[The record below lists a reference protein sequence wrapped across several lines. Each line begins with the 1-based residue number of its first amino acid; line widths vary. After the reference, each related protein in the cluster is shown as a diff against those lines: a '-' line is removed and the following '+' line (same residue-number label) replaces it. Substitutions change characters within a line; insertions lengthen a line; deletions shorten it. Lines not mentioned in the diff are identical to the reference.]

1 MTSNSNLNFKKYVVN
16 KPWGCEYI
24 AYQNKECSVGLLKI
38 KKQQETSL
46 HCHPKKKN
54 GLIIIDGEAEVE
66 LGFYDKKKLIS
77 PSKIM
82 IRPGLFHS
90 TKCISK
96 TDCTILEIESP
107 VNKMDL
113 VRFKDQYGREQQPY
127 EGLHNMRKLTE
138 NEVIF
143 EDPINQMG
151 KKYFFGNVVV
161 SIEKHENLKK
171 IIKEKSD
178 TIFAIIE
185 RGLIDKN
192 KNYVLSAGDIVRTD
206 TIKKL
211 AEAFNTNEYMK
222 ILKIKN
228 VQ

>member
-1 MTSNSNLNFKKYVVN
+1 MTNNSNLNFKKYIVN

-46 HCHPKKKN
+46 HCHPKKKT
-54 GLIIIDGEAEVE
+54 GLILIGGEVEVE

-90 TKCISK
+90 TKCISE
-96 TDCTILEIESP
+96 TDSTILEIESP

-127 EGLHNMRKLTE
+127 EGLNNMRKLTDDE
-138 NEVIF
+138 IVF
-143 EDPINQMG
+143 EDPIDEIG

-161 SIEKHENLKK
+161 SLSQRLIIYPDEDNNL
-171 IIKEKSD
+171 S
-178 TIFAIIE
+178 
-185 RGLIDKN
+185 G
-192 KNYVLSAGDIVRTD
+192 
-206 TIKKL
+206 
-211 AEAFNTNEYMK
+211 
-222 ILKIKN
+222 
-228 VQ
+228 